1 MKIRKKFLLIFV
13 VLILAALAAN
23 SYINFKTTE
32 KAVIQNAL
40 KSMEN
45 ELGQVSKQ
53 IESFHEKASSE
64 LLFALNYPVFK
75 EYFSLKETQAGNRYD
90 ADGVVQFTP
99 AQRSLKAKIDDWT
112 LFVQSKFPVA
122 ETCLIDMTGQEHSRI
137 TFGKIAPDDDFSS
150 EENTAPFFAPT
161 AKLKK
166 DGVHI
171 EYPYMSADAHQWVF
185 SYTSPVVLDNGSIP
199 GFYHFEIPISYF
211 QETVAAAATG
221 GRIFV
226 LDPGGILVADSRQK
240 IDINLK
246 KESSGVHGHGGDGH
260 SLADY
265 LPPAG
270 SITTDASFNET
281 VKAMNS
287 GASGNASFVQDGE
300 LHYIVYQKLPTF
312 GWSIAQVKSYSELLS
327 GKSSLAQ
334 IKKTILATVFVT
346 LIVAVIVIF
355 IVSDKI
361 TKPLLLLTA
370 AVKKVAGG
378 DLSVQMPDVRS
389 KDELADLSCA
399 MSDMVVKL
407 REIVADV
414 EFAADKVTA
423 ASGDIQASSDH
434 MSTGVDQQATKATQ
448 IATASEEMSN
458 TIIEIARNTTSI
470 ADTATTATGL
480 AQNGEKIMERSIKEV
495 QDLSEMVGN
504 LSSIVNSLG
513 VRSEQIGEIVG
524 VINDIAEQTNLLA
537 LNAAIEAARAGEQG
551 RGFAVVADEVRNL
564 SERTARS
571 TGQINGMIK
580 SVQDEVKVAIRSM
593 DEGTR
598 KVSQGVEFSAE
609 AGRALTEIVRSVN
622 NLHSMVAQIA
632 TATTQLSNVSEQ
644 ISMDINTVAS
654 VSNSASD
661 GTKEITRSA
670 GELALQS
677 SSLQGAIRKFKKKA
691 A

>member
-1 MKIRKKFLLIFV
+1 MKIRQKFLLIFV

-32 KAVIQNAL
+32 KAVVQNAI

-53 IESFHEKASSE
+53 IEAFHEKASSE

-90 ADGVVQFTP
+90 SGGVVQFTP

-122 ETCLIDMTGQEHSRI
+122 ETCLIDRTGQEHSRI
-137 TFGKIAPDDDFSS
+137 TFGEIAPDDDFSS
-150 EENTAPFFAPT
+150 EENTAPFFEPT
-161 AKLKK
+161 MRLKK

-171 EYPYMSADAHQWVF
+171 EYPYMSADAHRWVF
-185 SYTSPVVLDNGSIP
+185 SYTSPVVLDDGSIP

-221 GRIFV
+221 GRVFV
-226 LDPGGILVADSRQK
+226 LDPEGMLVADSMQK

-246 KESSGVHGHGGDGH
+246 KESAGEHSHGGGGH
-260 SLADY
+260 VLADY
-265 LPPAG
+265 LPPVS
-270 SITTDASFNET
+270 SIATDASFEET
-281 VKAMNS
+281 VRAMS
-287 GASGNASFVQDGE
+287 TGASGNASFIKDGE
-300 LHYIVYQKLPTF
+300 VHYIVYTKLPTF

-334 IKKTILATVFVT
+334 IKKTILATVIVT
-346 LIVAVIVIF
+346 LIAAVIVIF
-355 IVSDKI
+355 IVSGRI
-361 TKPLLLLTA
+361 TRPLLLLTG
-370 AVKKVAGG
+370 AVKRVAEG
-378 DLSVQMPDVRS
+378 DLDVQMPEIRS

-399 MSDMVVKL
+399 MGDMVVKL

-414 EFAADKVTA
+414 EAAADNVTA
-423 ASGDIQASSDH
+423 ASGQIQASSDT
-434 MSTGVDQQATKATQ
+434 MSTGVGQQAAKASQ
-448 IATASEEMSN
+448 IATASEEMSS
-458 TIIEIARNTTSI
+458 TIIEIARNSSSI

-480 AQNGEKIMERSIKEV
+480 AKNGEQIMERSIKEV
-495 QDLSEMVGN
+495 RDLSDMVGN

-571 TGQINGMIK
+571 TGQINDMIK
-580 SVQDEVKVAIRSM
+580 SIQDEVAVAIRSM

-598 KVSQGVEFSAE
+598 RVGQGVEFSAQ
-609 AGRALTEIVRSVN
+609 AGKALTEIVGSVN
-622 NLHSMVAQIA
+622 NLHAMVAQIA

-644 ISMDINTVAS
+644 ISMDITAVAT
-654 VSNSASD
+654 VSNSASG

-677 SSLQGAIRKFKKKA
+677 TNLQGAIRKFKNKA

>member
-1 MKIRKKFLLIFV
+1 MKIRQKFLLIFV
-13 VLILAALAAN
+13 VLILTALAAN

-53 IESFHEKASSE
+53 IEAFHEKASSE

-75 EYFSLKETQAGNRYD
+75 EYFSLDETKAGNRYD
-90 ADGVVQFTP
+90 AEGVIQFTA

-122 ETCLIDMTGQEHSRI
+122 ETCVIDKTGQEHSRI
-137 TFGKIAPDDDFSS
+137 TFGEIAPDDDFSS
-150 EENTAPFFAPT
+150 EENSAPFFDPT
-161 AKLKK
+161 VKLKK

-185 SYTSPVVLDNGSIP
+185 SYTSPIVLDDGSIP

-211 QETVAAAATG
+211 QETVATAATG

-226 LDPGGILVADSRQK
+226 LDPGGLLVADSRQK

-246 KESSGVHGHGGDGH
+246 KESSGVHSHGGEGH

-265 LPPAG
+265 LPPVA
-270 SITTDASFNET
+270 SITDDSGFNET

-287 GASGNASFVQDGE
+287 GASGNASFIKDGE

-334 IKKTILATVFVT
+334 IKKTISGTVVIT

-355 IVSDKI
+355 LVSNRI
-361 TKPLLLLTA
+361 TKPLLLLTN
-370 AVKKVAGG
+370 AVKKVAEG
-378 DLSVQMPDVRS
+378 DLDVEMPEIRS
-389 KDELADLSCA
+389 KDELADLSNA
-399 MSDMVVKL
+399 MSDMVEKL
-407 REIVADV
+407 REIVADG
-414 EFAADKVTA
+414 EFPAYKLTS
-423 ASGDIQASSDH
+423 ASGEIKASSDT
-434 MSTGVDQQATKATQ
+434 MSTGVGKQATKATQ
-448 IATASEEMSN
+448 IATASEQMSS

-480 AQNGEKIMERSIKEV
+480 AKNGEQIMERSLKEV
-495 QDLSEMVGN
+495 RDLSEMVGN

-513 VRSEQIGEIVG
+513 VRSEQIGERVG

-571 TGQINGMIK
+571 TGQINDMIK
-580 SVQDEVKVAIRSM
+580 SIQDEVQVAIRSM

-598 KVSQGVEFSAE
+598 KVGQGVEFSAQ
-609 AGRALTEIVRSVN
+609 AGKALTEIVGSVN
-622 NLHSMVAQIA
+622 TLHSMVAQIA

-654 VSNSASD
+654 VSNSTSG
-661 GTKEITRSA
+661 GTREITRSA